1 MKISDFKGEKAID
14 FIGDIIEPASKIFSD
29 DVVRSLFTPEKNSE
43 KKTKAAVTKHICK
56 NYPAET
62 IEILAALE
70 EVEPEKYEGNPVT
83 IAMQVFEIL
92 NDPDL
97 MSVFI
102 SSEQKTEKKSSGSVA
117 ANTEGTISEDSFD
130 SMLADLAALK
140 EKNCTESM

>member
-1 MKISDFKGEKAID
+1 MKISEFKGEKAID

-56 NYPAET
+56 EYSTEVV
-62 IEILAALE
+62 EILAAMNEVSPE
-70 EVEPEKYEGNPVT
+70 EYNGNP
-83 IAMQVFEIL
+83 IAVFAQVFEIL

-102 SSEQKTEKKSSGSVA
+102 SPEQKTEKKSSGSA
-117 ANTEGTISEDSFD
+117 AESSEETILELSFD
-130 SMLADLAALK
+130 TTKAD
-140 EKNCTESM
+140 T

>member
-1 MKISDFKGEKAID
+1 MKISDFKGEKALD

-97 MSVFI
+97 MSVFT
-102 SSEQKTEKKSSGSVA
+102 SSEQKTEKKSSGSA
-117 ANTEGTISEDSFD
+117 AGSSEETA
-130 SMLADLAALK
+130 LDLSHDTMK
-140 EKNCTESM
+140 VDT